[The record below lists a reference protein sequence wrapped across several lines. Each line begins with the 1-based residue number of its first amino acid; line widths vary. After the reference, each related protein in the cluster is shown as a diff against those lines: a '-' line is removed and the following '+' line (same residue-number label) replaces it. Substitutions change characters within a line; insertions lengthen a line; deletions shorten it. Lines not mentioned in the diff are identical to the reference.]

1 MVHLPMT
8 IINPSPQQNRMDILH
23 FADECWWFAFGTWWV
38 SDLPTSTTEGPKR
51 FRADQW
57 PTWPALSHPNL
68 LRTNGKEF
76 PALVGWHCWHC
87 LLLSCYLC
95 AAGLLSAHSHD
106 TSRSRTVP
114 SSAIAHEISH
124 DLFYARLLF
133 SWFATKTHFSKE
145 KTVDHHVEDKQ
156 CSAIHA
162 WIQKGRV
169 RDLRAYVGP
178 RNGGVQKVFK
188 CVQYEQ
194 GMGL

>member
-114 SSAIAHEISH
+114 SSAIAREISH
-124 DLFYARLLF
+124 DLFLCPASFFLVCHQDTLQQRKNCRPSCWRQAVQCHPCLD
-133 SWFATKTHFSKE
+133 SERTSKGFTRICGTTE
-145 KTVDHHVEDKQ
+145 RG
-156 CSAIHA
+156 CS
-162 WIQKGRV
+162 KS
-169 RDLRAYVGP
+169 L
-178 RNGGVQKVFK
+178 
-188 CVQYEQ
+188 
-194 GMGL
+194 